1 MAPKRMALRRDD
13 HCTVCSTPLAAG
25 MQAQWDPVARAVT
38 CFSCAEATL
47 PARSST
53 ETVDA
58 SGEQPQPSA
67 ADPIEARPLEIEAG
81 TPGAS
86 ARAEHR
92 RRQAKREQQI
102 EQKWGTGRIG
112 KVAKFL
118 SDDPQTTRAW
128 EEGAKGEERVA
139 KILHEHLSDRAVLLH
154 DRKVPRTRGNI
165 DHLAIAP
172 SGVWIIDAK
181 KYKGKVEKRDVGG
194 LFRSDVRLYVGGR
207 DRTKAVAGLGWQ
219 AEAVRAALGNDEIP
233 IHCALSFV
241 GAEWPLFFAKPF
253 QLDGVWVSWPVKLA
267 ELIAADGALEADT
280 VEAVARS
287 LASKLP
293 AIPSA

>member
-1 MAPKRMALRRDD
+1 MRWRTPPFALPLPPVRQDELGRCVCYPVEMATKRMALRRDD
-13 HCTVCSTPLAAG
+13 HCTVCSTSLPAG
-25 MQAQWDPVARAVT
+25 TKAQWDSAAKAVT
-38 CFSCAEATL
+38 CLACAEAT
-47 PARSST
+47 PSARPST

-58 SGEQPQPSA
+58 SGEQAQPAA
-67 ADPIEARPLEIEAG
+67 ADPAEARPVEIEAG

-86 ARAEHR
+86 ARAERR

-181 KYKGKVEKRDVGG
+181 KYKGKVEKRDVGACSVPTFVSTSEAETEPRLLPG
-194 LFRSDVRLYVGGR
+194 WDGKRRPSVPLSAPTRSRS
-207 DRTKAVAGLGWQ
+207 T
-219 AEAVRAALGNDEIP
+219 
-233 IHCALSFV
+233 
-241 GAEWPLFFAKPF
+241 
-253 QLDGVWVSWPVKLA
+253 
-267 ELIAADGALEADT
+267 
-280 VEAVARS
+280 ARS
-287 LASKLP
+287 ASSEQSGRCSS
-293 AIPSA
+293 PSPSS